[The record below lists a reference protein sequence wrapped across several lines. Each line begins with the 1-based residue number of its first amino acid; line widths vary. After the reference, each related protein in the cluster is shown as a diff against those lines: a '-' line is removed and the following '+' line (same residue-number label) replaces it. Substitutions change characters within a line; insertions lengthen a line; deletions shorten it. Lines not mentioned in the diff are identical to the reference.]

1 MIGEVLTA
9 TTVVVAVG
17 AALATLALV
26 GFVAILRARRRRR
39 DQQDVVALVSQM
51 NTRLESMVQ
60 ELAGALERMQ
70 EEGRRNNLLN

>member
-51 NTRLESMVQ
+51 NTRIESIVQ
-60 ELAGALERMQ
+60 EVVSPALLLHPFEGAGQ
-70 EEGRRNNLLN
+70 TTS